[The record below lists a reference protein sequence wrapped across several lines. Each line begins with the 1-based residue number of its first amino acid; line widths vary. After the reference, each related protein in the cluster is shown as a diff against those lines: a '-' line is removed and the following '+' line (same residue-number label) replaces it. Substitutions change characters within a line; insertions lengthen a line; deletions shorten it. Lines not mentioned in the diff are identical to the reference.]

1 MYEAVKKIKQ
11 LRPLQ
16 KLLIKGKNGLTANP
30 AEQSKIIADLKRLS
44 IKINKPRTIIPW
56 DPKNNIQ
63 NEAKKSPGC
72 DEIPFELI
80 KYAPDRMHEKSAK
93 YITAWQKLGT
103 YKKK

>member
-44 IKINKPRTIIPW
+44 IKINKPRTIIP
-56 DPKNNIQ
+56 
-63 NEAKKSPGC
+63 
-72 DEIPFELI
+72 
-80 KYAPDRMHEKSAK
+80 
-93 YITAWQKLGT
+93 
-103 YKKK
+103 